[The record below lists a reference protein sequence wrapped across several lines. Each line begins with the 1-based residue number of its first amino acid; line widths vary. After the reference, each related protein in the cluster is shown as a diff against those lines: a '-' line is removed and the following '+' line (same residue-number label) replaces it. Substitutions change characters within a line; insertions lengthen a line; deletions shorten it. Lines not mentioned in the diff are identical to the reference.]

1 MVSLPRHFV
10 PNPVLLHSTRRGVK
24 RPESLFL
31 HTRYNSS
38 GDMLTSRQVA
48 AWPDMTGN
56 DVLTQYTYTTR
67 ASAY

>member
-1 MVSLPRHFV
+1 
-10 PNPVLLHSTRRGVK
+10 
-24 RPESLFL
+24 
-31 HTRYNSS
+31 
-38 GDMLTSRQVA
+38 MLTSRQVA